1 MPLPPPKNLE
11 LRQFELSAIYA
22 LVKLYLEDIL
32 VTHGYHGEDNSDE
45 IYEPVSKKELR
56 TLMKKIKAVM
66 GKSALSKAENVL
78 IEAKYGDWDR
88 LPEENIIAKI
98 EEGMSSKRIARIEY
112 FSPDSGV
119 SRRNVE
125 IYAKNARYTVGFCHL
140 RKEIRKFRNSRIMSI
155 KLLNEKFEVPEGF
168 DKREFL

>member
-1 MPLPPPKNLE
+1 MHPKNPKIPE
-11 LRQFELSAIYA
+11 FSQEEISA
-22 LVKLYLEDIL
+22 LYVLMKMYIDDLI
-32 VTHGYHGEDNSDE
+32 VAQGYHGEDNSDE
-45 IYEPVSKKELR
+45 LYEPVSKKELR
-56 TLMKKIKAVM
+56 TLMKKITPLMDKTAIRE
-66 GKSALSKAENVL
+66 AENIFL
-78 IEAKYGDWDR
+78 EAKYGDWNRIPDEDIMNR
-88 LPEENIIAKI
+88 IDEAIK
-98 EEGMSSKRIARIEY
+98 SRRIACIEY

-155 KLLNEKFEVPEGF
+155 KLLSEKFDVPEGF

>member
-1 MPLPPPKNLE
+1 MHSKNPKIPE
-11 LRQFELSAIYA
+11 FSQDELSA
-22 LVKLYLEDIL
+22 LYVLMKMYIDDPI
-32 VTHGYHGEDNSDE
+32 VANDYHGEDNSDE
-45 IYEPVSKKELR
+45 IYEPVSKKELK
-56 TLMKKIKAVM
+56 TLMKKIKAVA

-78 IEAKYGDWDR
+78 IDAKYGDWNRISDKDIMKKV
-88 LPEENIIAKI
+88 EESI
-98 EEGMSSKRIARIEY
+98 SSRRTACIEY

-155 KLLNEKFEVPEGF
+155 KLLSEKFNVPEGF